1 MPYWAER
8 KFTTLRASSPCDEP
22 SRIRFEMND
31 LGTTNRLLLVIVV
44 PLIFYLLKELSF
56 IFVPLFFSMFIA
68 LLFLPLMRW
77 LNKKK
82 IPKALGII
90 AVIGIIALSFY
101 FGGRLVRIST
111 SELLSVDNTFVALAE
126 SKLLG
131 LVVSLESFLGIER
144 IAGVRV
150 IDHYLKE
157 FNVFNNL
164 GPTVEM
170 VGNTLTMTLMTAFFV
185 LLLLAGS
192 INLQDVLQTVFFR
205 QKHASVKVF
214 RRIEKDI
221 IKFIRV
227 KFIISFF
234 TGVGFTLACLFFDVS
249 FPVFWGLFAFLINFV
264 QMVGSIVSVILLSL
278 FAMVELDTS
287 GTLLAFVLV
296 IIGVQVL
303 MGSILEPIFLGKT
316 FSINVITVLVMLM
329 LWGYIWGVPGLIMA
343 IPITVFVKIIME
355 QFPGTKVIARL
366 MSGTTAGA
374 VNAR

>member
-1 MPYWAER
+1 
-8 KFTTLRASSPCDEP
+8 
-22 SRIRFEMND
+22 MND
-31 LGTTNRLLLVIVV
+31 LGTTNRLLLFIVV

-77 LNKKK
+77 FKKK
-82 IPKALGII
+82 KVPNALSVTAVIAII
-90 AVIGIIALSFY
+90 ATTFY
-101 FGGRLVRIST
+101 LGGRLIRIST
-111 SELLSVDNTFVALAE
+111 SELRSADNSFVALAE

-131 LVVSLESFLGIER
+131 LVVSLESFMGIER
-144 IAGVRV
+144 IAGVQV

-157 FNVFNNL
+157 FNVFENM
-164 GPTVEM
+164 GPTVGM
-170 VGNTLTMTLMTAFFV
+170 VGDTLTMTLMTVFFMI
-185 LLLLAGS
+185 LLLAGS
-192 INLQDVLQTVFFR
+192 INLQDVLQTVIFR
-205 QKHASVKVF
+205 QKYASVKVF

-227 KFIISFF
+227 KFVISFF
-234 TGVGFTLACLFFDVS
+234 TGVGFTLACVFFDVS

-278 FAMVELDTS
+278 FAMVELDPS

-296 IIGVQVL
+296 IIGVQVI
-303 MGSILEPIFLGKT
+303 MGTILEPNFLGKT

-343 IPITVFVKIIME
+343 IPITVFIKIVLE
-355 QFPGTKVIARL
+355 QFPRTRVIARL
-366 MSGTTAGA
+366 MSGTMVGPVQT
-374 VNAR
+374 R